1 MSARSLGRRCLGPL
15 PDAPLASSVAAPQRR
30 LVFGPGEFRDG
41 QLYRFYA
48 LYSTDG
54 GRTWSGQS
62 EDGYPFQ
69 TPG

>member
-1 MSARSLGRRCLGPL
+1 MRLYPAAACTTCPPPPPARP
-15 PDAPLASSVAAPQRR
+15 APVQRR

-48 LYSTDG
+48 FYSTDG
-54 GRTWSGQS
+54 GKTWSDES